1 MGCGA
6 CSIFRLYNFFGVAVA
21 RYVPT
26 HLLNEPHVVVD
37 GSATP
42 STVLTLSHWPGSAS
56 PEAFRADL
64 SASMAFKA
72 LHELE
77 AGRFELPSE
86 VITNNHYDEDGLV
99 SVFALVH
106 PQEALAMEAMLLD
119 IASAGD
125 FGVFRD
131 RDAARV
137 SFVLNAWACPALS
150 PLNNNVFKKGSDFVT
165 SVLYE
170 ELLFRLP
177 KLISK
182 IDHFHSYWQEEDT
195 FLSDTEQAFGQ
206 GLLSFSEDPHRDL
219 MIVRVDEGF
228 QGRRNPELS
237 SSWVSKVLHPFFV
250 HNKSNLMRILV
261 IKGSRREL
269 YFRYETWV
277 QYQSRVLCPR
287 LDLSDLAIRLNLSEK
302 SGRWRFNGT
311 NEIIARLYLDEDLNR
326 SGSSIPEDLF
336 LRELF
341 EALDFDQS

>member
-1 MGCGA
+1 MA
-6 CSIFRLYNFFGVAVA
+6 K
-21 RYVPT
+21 YVPA
-26 HLLNEPHVVVD
+26 HLLSEPHVVVD

-42 STVLTLSHWPGSAS
+42 DTVLTLSHWPGSAT
-56 PEAFRADL
+56 PEAYRADL

-72 LHELE
+72 LHALR
-77 AGRFELPSE
+77 AGRLELPAE
-86 VITNNHYDEDGLV
+86 IITNNHYDEDGLV

-106 PQEALAMEAMLLD
+106 QDEALALEGSLLD

-150 PLNNNVFKKGSDFVT
+150 PLNSGVFEKGSEFVT
-165 SVLYE
+165 AVLYE

-177 KLISK
+177 KLIAK

-195 FLSDTEQAFGQ
+195 FLSDTERAFEQ
-206 GLLSFSEDPHRDL
+206 GLLSFSEDWRRDL
-219 MIVRVDEGF
+219 MIVRVDEAF
-228 QGRRNPELS
+228 QGRRQVELS
-237 SSWVSKVLHPFFV
+237 SSWISRVLHPFFV
-250 HNKSNLMRILV
+250 HNRSDLMRILV

-277 QYQSRVLCPR
+277 DYLSRVLSPR
-287 LDLSDLAIRLNLSEK
+287 LDLTALAGRLNLLEK

-311 NEIIARLYLDEDLNR
+311 NEIIARLYLDEELSR
-326 SGSSIPEDLF
+326 SGSSIPEDVF